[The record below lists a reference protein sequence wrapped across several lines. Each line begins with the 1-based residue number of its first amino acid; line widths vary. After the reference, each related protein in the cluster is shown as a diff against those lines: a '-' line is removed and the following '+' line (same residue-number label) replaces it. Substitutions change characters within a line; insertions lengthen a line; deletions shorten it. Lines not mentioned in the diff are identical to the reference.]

1 MIENVIYLGIGLV
14 VGVVY
19 HAKLQPYVA
28 AAWAWLK
35 AKAAAHGIAIRR
47 DAE

>member
-14 VGVVY
+14 VGVIY
-19 HAKLQPYVA
+19 HARLQPYVA
-28 AAWAWLK
+28 AGWAWVK
-35 AKAAAHGIAIRR
+35 ARISIRK